1 MLNARDYTRP
11 TMYYRIGMPTAFG
24 KPVLKPKFWDGFETG
39 LKILKPGLLQYKM
52 NNDQKIPKGIL

>member
-1 MLNARDYTRP
+1 MS
-11 TMYYRIGMPTAFG
+11 IGFE